1 MGVKEKKNFKG
12 RIIELDFLRGFSILL
27 MFFDHFMYDMA
38 YVMGTVFDSFPGRS
52 SFFLWL
58 VNNAQRYWVS
68 DIRFHIRNIVVFI
81 FLCLIG
87 ICCSFSRNNLKRGLK
102 LFIGAMILTGATF
115 VMSLVMQDRDITIT
129 FSVLHCAA
137 LALFLIGILEKFTKN
152 KWVYWA
158 ISIVMIVFGLIF
170 YKDASF
176 ESYKNSNFFQMLLD
190 QILGT
195 KQYGADCM
203 PFLLYGG
210 QVFAG
215 VFIGKLFYE
224 KRESLI
230 KKDYSNNVVTFIGRH
245 SLSMYIL
252 HQVVIFLLL
261 AIILLCSGYK
271 LGGFF

>member
-1 MGVKEKKNFKG
+1 
-12 RIIELDFLRGFSILL
+12 
-27 MFFDHFMYDMA
+27 
-38 YVMGTVFDSFPGRS
+38 
-52 SFFLWL
+52 
-58 VNNAQRYWVS
+58 
-68 DIRFHIRNIVVFI
+68 
-81 FLCLIG
+81 
-87 ICCSFSRNNLKRGLK
+87 
-102 LFIGAMILTGATF
+102 MILTGATF

-170 YKDASF
+170 YKDANF

-210 QVFAG
+210 QVFVG

>member
-1 MGVKEKKNFKG
+1 
-12 RIIELDFLRGFSILL
+12 
-27 MFFDHFMYDMA
+27 
-38 YVMGTVFDSFPGRS
+38 
-52 SFFLWL
+52 
-58 VNNAQRYWVS
+58 
-68 DIRFHIRNIVVFI
+68 
-81 FLCLIG
+81 
-87 ICCSFSRNNLKRGLK
+87 
-102 LFIGAMILTGATF
+102 
-115 VMSLVMQDRDITIT
+115 
-129 FSVLHCAA
+129 
-137 LALFLIGILEKFTKN
+137 
-152 KWVYWA
+152 
-158 ISIVMIVFGLIF
+158 MIVFGLIF

-176 ESYKNSNFFQMLLD
+176 ESYKNSNFFQMLFE

>member
-1 MGVKEKKNFKG
+1 MGVKEKKNFKK

-38 YVMGTVFDSFPGRS
+38 YVMGKVFDSFPGQS

-87 ICCSFSRNNLKRGLK
+87 VCCSFSRNNLKRGLK

-170 YKDASF
+170 YKDANF

-210 QVFAG
+210 QVFVG